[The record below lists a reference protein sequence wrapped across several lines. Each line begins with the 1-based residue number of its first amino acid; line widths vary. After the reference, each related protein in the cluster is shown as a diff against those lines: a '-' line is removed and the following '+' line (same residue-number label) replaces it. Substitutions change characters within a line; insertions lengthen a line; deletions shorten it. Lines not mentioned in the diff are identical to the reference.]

1 MKIVI
6 IGCGKVGQL
15 LTDYLSKENHDIVV
29 IDVNQ
34 SKVEHAVHQYDV
46 IGLCGNG
53 ANYDI
58 LKEAGVHNADMTISV
73 TASDELNILA
83 GLTAKMLGSHHLIAR
98 VRNPDY
104 LKQKEFLRDT
114 FGFSMIIN
122 PEEEAASEIRKMI
135 TFPSALKIDTF
146 SKINLELAEIKL
158 GHGNKAIGLKLSELN
173 KITKTSILICAISRG
188 DEVFIPSGDF
198 LLKED
203 DHIHVTGTHKDL
215 NIFSK
220 DIGVNNEKIKN
231 VMIVGASRLAYYLT
245 KQLSV
250 LGIKAKIIER
260 DHEKCIDFAERLPY
274 ATIIEAD
281 GSDEDVLLEEGIER
295 TDGFIC
301 LTGLDEENIIL
312 SMAVKKLG
320 AKKSIAKINRTSLF
334 SMVDKIGIDN
344 IVSPKNIIASKI
356 VGYVRAKASGD
367 ENSSVRT
374 LYKIVNDQV
383 EALEFV
389 VTDKFKYTSI
399 KLLDMKIKKNIL
411 IAGIYRNNQM
421 IVPKGND
428 TIELNDHVI
437 VVSQNSTINKLSD
450 IIGE

>member
-29 IDVNQ
+29 IDTNQ
-34 SKVEHAVHQYDV
+34 EKIESTVHQFDV
-46 IGLCGNG
+46 MGLCGNG
-53 ANYDI
+53 ANYNI
-58 LKEAGVHNADMTISV
+58 LKEAGAHVADIVISV
-73 TASDELNILA
+73 TESDELNILA
-83 GLTAKMLGSHHLIAR
+83 GLTAKMMGSNHLIAR

-104 LKQKEFLRDT
+104 IKQREFLRDK
-114 FGFSMIIN
+114 FGFSMIVN
-122 PEEEAASEIRKMI
+122 PEEEAASEIRRMV

-146 SKINLELAEIKL
+146 SKRNLELAEIKL
-158 GHGNKAIGLKLSELN
+158 EKGNKIIGLKLLEL
-173 KITKTSILICAISRG
+173 KKVTKTSILICAVSRG

-198 LLKED
+198 LLQEG

-215 NIFSK
+215 SIFSM
-220 DIGVNNEKIKN
+220 DIGVNKEKIKN
-231 VMIVGASRLAYYLT
+231 VMIVGASRIAFYLA

-250 LGIKAKIIER
+250 LGIKVKIIEKN
-260 DHEKCIDFAERLPY
+260 HERCVEFAERLPY

-281 GSDEDVLLEEGIER
+281 GSDEDVLLEEGIDR
-295 TDGFIC
+295 TDAFIC

-320 AKKSIAKINRTSLF
+320 AKKSISKVNRASLF
-334 SMVDKIGIDN
+334 SLVDKIGVDN
-344 IVSPKNIIASKI
+344 IVCPKNLVSTQIT
-356 VGYVRAKASGD
+356 GYVRAKDSGD
-367 ENSSVRT
+367 EHSSVKT

-389 VTDKFKYTSI
+389 ATEKFRYTSI
-399 KLLDMKIKKNIL
+399 KLSDMKIKKNIL

-437 VVSQNSTINKLSD
+437 IVSSNSTIKKLSD
-450 IIGE
+450 IIGD